1 MNYRFYDLTK
11 KAFAGLSLAVVC
23 VGFTACHEDYKL
35 DDEGNRPEWLGSSI
49 YESLKNPDQKLL
61 TGTFNNYL
69 RLADDMGYAE
79 TLARTGSKTVFPA
92 NDEAFERFFKNN
104 SWGVHRYEDLTDA
117 MKKQLLYSSMLDN
130 AILVEM
136 MSNVP
141 ATDGTYS
148 NVQEGI
154 AMRHVTGANIIDTI
168 THISR
173 PADMPQNNSY
183 WEDFYESG
191 IDMVMDGTT
200 PMMMHFTKEQ
210 LQSNGITTDGPQSD
224 FAVIT
229 GSEYSE
235 GMAYVY
241 RNKVIHSDV
250 TCQNGYIQQ
259 LEDVLVPPGNVAE
272 VIRQGSDTKYF
283 SRMLERF
290 AVPVTDMTTT
300 NNYNDY
306 VLEYNKV
313 AAENGKKPL
322 SPITRIYQKRYLS
335 NRSQGAN
342 QFKTDPYGKQV
353 NSFLAFD
360 PGWNTYYPEKVPG
373 NLTYKEMV
381 DAEVM
386 FVPTDAAF
394 EDYFLRGSG
403 MELLRRYGTH
413 EPLDDANNLMAN
425 IDDIDLNIVKDLLN
439 NLMKPSFIESV
450 PSKFDFVVKSG
461 SGDPMQL
468 TLNDLEYKDGKYD
481 VKIGNNGVIYMLNKV
496 FPPDDFSAVSAP
508 VLFSTEMNIMHDAI
522 NDGKTGVS
530 TGNGTNLAFDQ
541 NYFAYLLAMNSN
553 YGFFIPLDKAFETF
567 YVDPVALGAG
577 SNSRAF
583 KFFYNKDVE
592 SGLPYICCS
601 KWRYNPNTGEVG
613 DSIPGLVSKSEYKSQ
628 LIDILNLH
636 TIVLE
641 EGEKIGSKK
650 YYKSKNGAAILID
663 LQNMTVAS
671 GAQIDNGRPVSHI
684 VQTYNQANGT
694 SYSLD
699 HPIEAPHNS
708 VYKILESDERFSK
721 FMALCLGRSEDG
733 SVVRSSCLTYAGYS
747 PTKKNGVSEQTRF
760 EVFTETPNGARSRVC
775 LDNDVAYFSSYNYTV
790 YAPDNEAMEKAFRAG
805 LPSWDDV
812 VAEMNRNDMYSKGRV
827 QAMCETINNFIRYHF
842 QTNSVFVDNI
852 VENGNFSTFCLNEN
866 NVAYP
871 LKVGGG
877 NGVLTVTDNTGN
889 TIEIKEAPGKMTNQM
904 ARDMVYNKTPMNL
917 QDNFLVTSSFSIIH
931 EVSTPLNPFKNL
943 PAGAEKT
950 SDGIYRYDY
959 DIHH

>member
-1 MNYRFYDLTK
+1 LEKEPNDNTRSATYR
-11 KAFAGLSLAVVC
+11 
-23 VGFTACHEDYKL
+23 
-35 DDEGNRPEWLGSSI
+35 LG
-49 YESLKNPDQKLL
+49 
-61 TGTFNNYL
+61 
-69 RLADDMGYAE
+69 
-79 TLARTGSKTVFPA
+79 
-92 NDEAFERFFKNN
+92 
-104 SWGVHRYEDLTDA
+104 
-117 MKKQLLYSSMLDN
+117 
-130 AILVEM
+130 
-136 MSNVP
+136 
-141 ATDGTYS
+141 
-148 NVQEGI
+148 
-154 AMRHVTGANIIDTI
+154 
-168 THISR
+168 
-173 PADMPQNNSY
+173 
-183 WEDFYESG
+183 
-191 IDMVMDGTT
+191 
-200 PMMMHFTKEQ
+200 
-210 LQSNGITTDGPQSD
+210 
-224 FAVIT
+224 
-229 GSEYSE
+229 
-235 GMAYVY
+235 
-241 RNKVIHSDV
+241 
-250 TCQNGYIQQ
+250 
-259 LEDVLVPPGNVAE
+259 
-272 VIRQGSDTKYF
+272 
-283 SRMLERF
+283 
-290 AVPVTDMTTT
+290 
-300 NNYNDY
+300 
-306 VLEYNKV
+306 
-313 AAENGKKPL
+313 
-322 SPITRIYQKRYLS
+322 
-335 NRSQGAN
+335 
-342 QFKTDPYGKQV
+342 
-353 NSFLAFD
+353 FD
-360 PGWNTYYPEKVPG
+360 PGWNQYYPAVSQST
-373 NLTYKEMV
+373 NV
-381 DAEVM
+381 DNTIRNIGAF
-386 FVPTDAAF
+386 FVPDDNAVKQ
-394 EDYFLRGSG
+394 YFLPGGGGSHLIEIYGSG
-403 MELLRRYGTH
+403 SYDGTVVNDEAH
-413 EPLDDANNLMAN
+413 LKENLDSLHAKKPAFLASFT
-425 IDDIDLNIVKDLLN
+425 K

-775 LDNDVAYFSSYNYTV
+775 LDNDVAYFSSYNYR
-790 YAPDNEAMEKAFRAG
+790 F
-805 LPSWDDV
+805 W
-812 VAEMNRNDMYSKGRV
+812 
-827 QAMCETINNFIRYHF
+827 
-842 QTNSVFVDNI
+842 
-852 VENGNFSTFCLNEN
+852 
-866 NVAYP
+866 
-871 LKVGGG
+871 
-877 NGVLTVTDNTGN
+877 
-889 TIEIKEAPGKMTNQM
+889 
-904 ARDMVYNKTPMNL
+904 
-917 QDNFLVTSSFSIIH
+917 
-931 EVSTPLNPFKNL
+931 
-943 PAGAEKT
+943 
-950 SDGIYRYDY
+950 
-959 DIHH
+959 

>member
-11 KAFAGLSLAVVC
+11 KALGGLCLAVVC
-23 VGFTACHEDYKL
+23 VGFTACHDDYKL

-61 TGTFNNYL
+61 TGTFTTYL

-92 NDEAFERFFKNN
+92 NDEAFDRFFKNN
-104 SWGVHRYEDLTDA
+104 SWGVSRYEDLTDA

-191 IDMVMDGTT
+191 IDIVMDGTT

-272 VIRQGSDTKYF
+272 VIRQGSNTKYF

-290 AVPVTDMTTT
+290 AVPVADMTTT

-313 AAENGKKPL
+313 AAANGKKTL

-335 NRSQGAN
+335 ARSQGAN
-342 QFKTDPYGKQV
+342 AFARDPNNNTV
-353 NSFLAFD
+353 NYTLPFD
-360 PGWNTYYPEKVPG
+360 PGWNTYYPISVPS

-394 EDYFLRGSG
+394 EEYFLRGSG

-413 EPLDDANNLMAN
+413 EPLDDVNNLMAN
-425 IDDIDLNIVKDLLN
+425 IDDIDIEIVKELLT
-439 NLMKPSFIESV
+439 NLMKTSFISSV

-461 SGDPMQL
+461 SGDPMGM
-468 TLNDLEYKDGKYD
+468 TLDDLEYKDGKYE

-522 NDGKTGVS
+522 NDGKTGI
-530 TGNGTNLAFDQ
+530 TTNLGFDQ

-553 YGFFIPLDKAFETF
+553 YGFFIPLDQSFESF

-583 KFFYNKDVE
+583 KFFYDKDVE
-592 SGLPYICCS
+592 SGQPYICCS

-613 DSIPGLVSKSEYKSQ
+613 DSIPGLVSKTDYKSQ

-636 TIVLE
+636 TIVLD
-641 EGEKIGSKK
+641 EGEKIGDKR
-650 YYKSKNGAAILID
+650 YYKSKNGAAILVD

-684 VQTYNQANGT
+684 VQVYDQANGT

-708 VYKILESDERFSK
+708 VFKVLDNDERFSK
-721 FMALCLGRSEDG
+721 FMALCLGRNSEG

-760 EVFTETPNGARSRVC
+760 EVFTETPNGARSKVC

-790 YAPDNEAMEKAFRAG
+790 YAPDNDAMEKAFRAG

-842 QTNSVFVDNI
+842 QANSVFVDNI
-852 VENGNFSTFCLNEN
+852 IENGNFSTFCLNEN

-871 LKVGGG
+871 LKVGGSG
-877 NGVLTVTDNTGN
+877 GVLTITDNTGN
-889 TIEIKEAPGKMTNQM
+889 TVEIKEAPGVMTNQM
-904 ARDMVYNKTPMNL
+904 ARDMVYNKNPMIL
-917 QDNFLVTSSFSIIH
+917 QDNFLVTSSFAIIH
-931 EVSTPLNPFKNL
+931 EISTPLNPVKDL
-943 PAGAEKT
+943 PNGAQKT

-959 DIHH
+959 DIHQ

>member
-11 KAFAGLSLAVVC
+11 KALGGLCLAVVC
-23 VGFTACHEDYKL
+23 VGFTACHDDYKL

-61 TGTFNNYL
+61 TGTFTTYL

-92 NDEAFERFFKNN
+92 NDEAFDRFFKNN
-104 SWGVHRYEDLTDA
+104 SWGVSRYEDLTDA

-191 IDMVMDGTT
+191 IDIVMDGTT

-235 GMAYVY
+235 GMAYIY

-272 VIRQGSDTKYF
+272 VIRQGSNTKYF

-290 AVPVTDMTTT
+290 AVPVADMTTT

-313 AAENGKKPL
+313 AAANGKKTL

-335 NRSQGAN
+335 ARSQGAN
-342 QFKTDPYGKQV
+342 AFARDPNNNTV
-353 NSFLAFD
+353 NYTLPFD
-360 PGWNTYYPEKVPG
+360 PGWNTYYPISVPS

-394 EDYFLRGSG
+394 EEYFLRGSG

-413 EPLDDANNLMAN
+413 EPLDDVNNLMAN
-425 IDDIDLNIVKDLLN
+425 IDDIDIEIVKELLT
-439 NLMKPSFIESV
+439 NLMKTSFISSV

-461 SGDPMQL
+461 SGDPMGM
-468 TLNDLEYKDGKYD
+468 TLDDLEYKDGKYE

-522 NDGKTGVS
+522 NDGKTGI
-530 TGNGTNLAFDQ
+530 TTNLGFDQ

-553 YGFFIPLDKAFETF
+553 YGFFIPLDQSFESF

-583 KFFYNKDVE
+583 KFFYDKDVE
-592 SGLPYICCS
+592 SGQPYICCS

-613 DSIPGLVSKSEYKSQ
+613 DSIPGLVSKTDYKSQ

-636 TIVLE
+636 TIVLD
-641 EGEKIGSKK
+641 EGEKIGDKR
-650 YYKSKNGAAILID
+650 YYKSKNGAAILVD

-684 VQTYNQANGT
+684 VQVYDQANGT

-708 VYKILESDERFSK
+708 VFKILDNDERFSK
-721 FMALCLGRSEDG
+721 FMALCLGRNSEG

-760 EVFTETPNGARSRVC
+760 EVFTETPNGARSKVC

-790 YAPDNEAMEKAFRAG
+790 YAPDNDAMEKAFRAG

-827 QAMCETINNFIRYHF
+827 QAMCEAINNFIRYHF
-842 QTNSVFVDNI
+842 QANSVFVDNI
-852 VENGNFSTFCLNEN
+852 IENGNFSTFCLNEN

-871 LKVGGG
+871 LKVGGSG
-877 NGVLTVTDNTGN
+877 GVLTITDNTGN
-889 TIEIKEAPGKMTNQM
+889 TVEIKEAPGVMTNQM
-904 ARDMVYNKTPMNL
+904 ARDMVYNKNPMIL
-917 QDNFLVTSSFSIIH
+917 QDNFLVTSSFAIIH
-931 EVSTPLNPFKNL
+931 EISTPLNPNKDL
-943 PAGAEKT
+943 PNGAQKT

-959 DIHH
+959 DIHQ

>member
-1 MNYRFYDLTK
+1 MNYRFYELTK
-11 KAFAGLSLAVVC
+11 KTLGGLCLAVVC

-49 YESLKNPDQKLL
+49 YESLKNPDPKLL
-61 TGTFNNYL
+61 TGTFNTYL

-92 NDEAFERFFKNN
+92 NDEAFDRFFKNN
-104 SWGVHRYEDLTDA
+104 SWGVSRYEDLTDA

-148 NVQEGI
+148 NVQEGL

-191 IDMVMDGTT
+191 IDLVMDGTT

-210 LQSNGITTDGPQSD
+210 LESNGITTNGPQSD
-224 FAVIT
+224 FAVLT

-272 VIRQGSDTKYF
+272 VVRQGSNTKYF

-290 AVPVTDMTTT
+290 AVPVSDMTTT

-306 VLEYNKV
+306 VQEYNKV
-313 AAENGKKPL
+313 ATQNGLKPL

-335 NRSQGAN
+335 ARSQGAN
-342 QFKTDPYGKQV
+342 AFRTDPYGKTV
-353 NSFLAFD
+353 DYTLPFD
-360 PGWNTYYPEKVPG
+360 PGWNTYYPISVPS
-373 NLTYKEMV
+373 NLSYKEMV

-386 FVPTDAAF
+386 FVPTDEAF
-394 EDYFLRGSG
+394 EEYFLRGSG

-413 EPLDDANNLMAN
+413 EPLTDVNNLMAN
-425 IDDIDLNIVKDLLN
+425 IDDIDIEIVKELLT
-439 NLMKPSFIESV
+439 NLMKTSFIASV

-461 SGDPMQL
+461 SGDPMGM
-468 TLNDLEYKDGKYD
+468 TLDDLEYKDGKYD

-522 NDGKTGVS
+522 NDGKTGI
-530 TGNGTNLAFDQ
+530 TTNLGFDQ

-553 YGFFIPLDKAFETF
+553 YGFFIPLDRAFETF

-583 KFFYNKDVE
+583 KFYYDKDVE
-592 SGLPYICCS
+592 TGQPYVRCS

-613 DSIPGLVSKSEYKSQ
+613 DSIPGEVSKSEFKTQ

-636 TIVLE
+636 TIVLD
-641 EGEKIGSKK
+641 EGEKIGQKK

-663 LQNMTVAS
+663 LQNMTAAS

-684 VQTYNQANGT
+684 VQTYDQANGT

-708 VYKILESDERFSK
+708 VYKVLDNDERFSK
-721 FMALCLGRSEDG
+721 FMALCLGRNEEG
-733 SVVRSSCLTYAGYS
+733 SVVRSSCLTYAGFS

-760 EVFTETPNGARSRVC
+760 EVFTETPNGARSKVC

-812 VAEMNRNDMYSKGRV
+812 VAEMNKNDMYSKGRV
-827 QAMCETINNFIRYHF
+827 QRMCEAINNFIRYHF

-889 TIEIKEAPGKMTNQM
+889 TIEVREAPGVMTNQM
-904 ARDMVYNKTPMNL
+904 ARDMVYNKNPMIL

-931 EVSTPLNPFKNL
+931 EISTPLNPILNL
-943 PAGAEKT
+943 PNGAQKT

-959 DIHH
+959 DLQ

>member
-11 KAFAGLSLAVVC
+11 KALGGLCLAVVC
-23 VGFTACHEDYKL
+23 VGFTACHDDYKL

-61 TGTFNNYL
+61 TGTFTTYL

-92 NDEAFERFFKNN
+92 NDEAFDRFFKNN
-104 SWGVHRYEDLTDA
+104 SWGVSRYEDLTTA

-191 IDMVMDGTT
+191 IDIVMDGTT

-272 VIRQGSDTKYF
+272 VIRQGNNTKYF
-283 SRMLERF
+283 SRLLERF
-290 AVPVTDMTTT
+290 AVPVSDMTTT

-313 AAENGKKPL
+313 AAQNGQKTL

-335 NRSQGAN
+335 ARSQGAN
-342 QFKTDPYGKQV
+342 AFRTDPYGKTV
-353 NSFLAFD
+353 DYTLPFD
-360 PGWNTYYPEKVPG
+360 PGWNTYYPISVPS

-394 EDYFLRGSG
+394 EEYFLRGSG

-413 EPLDDANNLMAN
+413 EPLDDVNNLMAN
-425 IDDIDLNIVKDLLN
+425 LDDIDIEIVKELLT
-439 NLMKPSFIESV
+439 NLMKTSFISSV

-461 SGDPMQL
+461 SGDPMGL
-468 TLNDLEYKDGKYD
+468 TLDDLEYKDGKYE

-522 NDGKTGVS
+522 NDGKTGI
-530 TGNGTNLAFDQ
+530 TTNLGFDQ

-553 YGFFIPLDKAFETF
+553 YGFFIPLDQAFETF

-583 KFFYNKDVE
+583 KFFYDKDVA
-592 SGLPYICCS
+592 SGQPYICCS

-613 DSIPGLVSKSEYKSQ
+613 DSIPGLVSKTDYKSQ

-636 TIVLE
+636 TIVLD
-641 EGEKIGSKK
+641 EGEKIGEKK

-663 LQNMTVAS
+663 LQNMTAAS

-684 VQTYNQANGT
+684 VQVYDQANGT

-708 VYKILESDERFSK
+708 VYKVLDNDERFSK
-721 FMALCLGRSEDG
+721 FMALCLGRNSEG
-733 SVVRSSCLTYAGYS
+733 SVVRSSCLTYAGFS
-747 PTKKNGVSEQTRF
+747 AIKKNGVSEQTRF
-760 EVFTETPNGARSRVC
+760 EVFTETPNGARSKVC

-790 YAPDNEAMEKAFRAG
+790 YAPDNAAMEKAFRAG

-827 QAMCETINNFIRYHF
+827 QAMCEAINDFIRYHF
-842 QTNSVFVDNI
+842 QANSVFVDNI
-852 VENGNFSTFCLNEN
+852 IENGNFSTFCLNEN

-871 LKVGGG
+871 LKVGGSG
-877 NGVLTVTDNTGN
+877 GVMTITDNTGN
-889 TIEIKEAPGKMTNQM
+889 TVEIKEAPGVMTNQM
-904 ARDMVYNKTPMNL
+904 ARDMVYNKNPMIL
-917 QDNFLVTSSFSIIH
+917 QDNFLVTSSFAIIH
-931 EVSTPLNPFKNL
+931 EISTPLNPTLNL
-943 PAGAEKT
+943 PNGAQKT

-959 DIHH
+959 DFHQ

>member
-11 KAFAGLSLAVVC
+11 KALGGLCLAVVC
-23 VGFTACHEDYKL
+23 VGFTACHDDYKL

-61 TGTFNNYL
+61 TGTFTTYL

-92 NDEAFERFFKNN
+92 NDEAFDRFFKNN
-104 SWGVHRYEDLTDA
+104 SWGVSRYEDLTDA

-191 IDMVMDGTT
+191 IDIVMDGTT

-235 GMAYVY
+235 GMAYIY

-272 VIRQGSDTKYF
+272 VIRQGSNTKYF

-290 AVPVTDMTTT
+290 AVPVADMTTT

-313 AAENGKKPL
+313 AAANGKKTL

-335 NRSQGAN
+335 ARSQGAN
-342 QFKTDPYGKQV
+342 AFARDPNNNTV
-353 NSFLAFD
+353 NFTLPFD
-360 PGWNTYYPEKVPG
+360 PGWNTYYPISVPS

-394 EDYFLRGSG
+394 EEYFLRGSG

-413 EPLDDANNLMAN
+413 EPLDDVNNLMAN
-425 IDDIDLNIVKDLLN
+425 IDDIDIEIVKELLT
-439 NLMKPSFIESV
+439 NLMKTSFISSV

-461 SGDPMQL
+461 SGDPMGM
-468 TLNDLEYKDGKYD
+468 TLDDLEYKDGKYE

-522 NDGKTGVS
+522 NDGKTGI
-530 TGNGTNLAFDQ
+530 TTNLGFDQ

-553 YGFFIPLDKAFETF
+553 YGFFIPTDKAFETF
-567 YVDPVALGAG
+567 YADPVALGAG

-583 KFFYNKDVE
+583 KFFYDKDVE
-592 SGLPYICCS
+592 SGQPYICCS
-601 KWRYNPNTGEVG
+601 KWKYNPNTGEVG
-613 DSIPGLVSKSEYKSQ
+613 DSIKGLVSKTDYKSQ

-636 TIVLE
+636 TIVLD
-641 EGEKIGSKK
+641 EGEKMGQKK
-650 YYKSKNGAAILID
+650 YYKSKNGAALRVD
-663 LQNMTVAS
+663 LENMTVAS

-684 VQTYNQANGT
+684 VQVYDQANGT

-708 VYKILESDERFSK
+708 VFKVLDNDERFSK
-721 FMALCLGRSEDG
+721 FMALCLGRNSEG
-733 SVVRSSCLTYAGYS
+733 STVRSSCLTYAGYS
-747 PTKKNGVSEQTRF
+747 PKKKNGVSEQTRF
-760 EVFTETPNGARSRVC
+760 EVFTSSPSGGKC

-790 YAPDNEAMEKAFRAG
+790 YAPDNDAMEKAFRAG

-842 QTNSVFVDNI
+842 QANSVFVDNI
-852 VENGNFSTFCLNEN
+852 IENGNFSTFCLNEN

-871 LKVGGG
+871 LKVGGSG
-877 NGVLTVTDNTGN
+877 GVLTITDNTGN
-889 TIEIKEAPGKMTNQM
+889 TVEIKEAPGVMTNQM
-904 ARDMVYNKTPMNL
+904 ARDMVYNQTPL
-917 QDNFLVTSSFSIIH
+917 SLDGNFLVTSSFSIIH
-931 EVSTPLNPFKNL
+931 EISTPLNPIKDL
-943 PAGAEKT
+943 PNGAQKT

-959 DIHH
+959 DFHQ

>member
-11 KAFAGLSLAVVC
+11 QAISGLCLAVVC

-61 TGTFNNYL
+61 TGTFNTYL

-92 NDEAFERFFKNN
+92 NDEAFDRFFKNN
-104 SWGVHRYEDLTDA
+104 SWGVSRYEDLTDA
-117 MKKQLLYSSMLDN
+117 MKRQLLYSSMLDN

-148 NVQEGI
+148 NVQEGL

-191 IDMVMDGTT
+191 IDLVMDGTT
-200 PMMMHFTKEQ
+200 PMMVHFTKEQ
-210 LQSNGITTDGPQSD
+210 LENNGITTEGPQSD

-272 VIRQGSDTKYF
+272 VIRQGSNTKYF

-290 AVPVTDMTTT
+290 AVPVVDMTTT

-306 VLEYNKV
+306 VQEYNKV
-313 AAENGKKPL
+313 AAQNGLKPL

-335 NRSQGAN
+335 ARSQGAN
-342 QFKTDPYGKQV
+342 AFRTDPYGKNV
-353 NSFLAFD
+353 DFTLPFD
-360 PGWNTYYPEKVPG
+360 PGWNTYYPISVPS

-381 DAEVM
+381 DAETM
-386 FVPTDAAF
+386 FVPTDEAF
-394 EDYFLRGSG
+394 EEYFLRGSG

-413 EPLDDANNLMAN
+413 EPLDDVNNLMAN
-425 IDDIDLNIVKDLLN
+425 IDDIDISIVRELLT
-439 NLMKPSFIESV
+439 NLMKPSFLASV

-461 SGDPMQL
+461 SGDPMGL
-468 TLNDLEYKDGKYD
+468 TLDDLEYKEGKYD
-481 VKIGNNGVIYMLNKV
+481 VKIGNNGIIYMLNKV

-508 VLFSTEMNIMHDAI
+508 MLFSTEMNIMHDAI
-522 NDGKTGVS
+522 NDGKTGI
-530 TGNGTNLAFDQ
+530 TTNLAFNQ

-592 SGLPYICCS
+592 TGQPYICCS
-601 KWRYNPNTGEVG
+601 KWKYNPNTGEVG
-613 DSIPGLVSKSEYKSQ
+613 DSIPGLVTKNEYKSQ

-636 TIVLE
+636 TIVLD
-641 EGEKIGSKK
+641 EGEKIGQKK

-663 LQNMTVAS
+663 LNNMTVAS

-684 VQTYNQANGT
+684 VQTYDQANGT

-708 VYKILESDERFSK
+708 VFKVLDNDSRFDK

-733 SVVRSSCLTYAGYS
+733 SVVRSSCLTYAGFS

-760 EVFTETPNGARSRVC
+760 EVFTETPNGARSKVC

-790 YAPDNEAMEKAFRAG
+790 YAPDNEAMEKAYRAG

-812 VAEMNRNDMYSKGRV
+812 VAEMNKNDMYSKGRV

-842 QTNSVFVDNI
+842 QANSVFVDNI
-852 VENGNFSTFCLNEN
+852 VEHGNFSTFCLNEY

-871 LKVGGG
+871 LQVGGG

-889 TIEIKEAPGKMTNQM
+889 TIEIKEAPGVMTNQM
-904 ARDMVYNKTPMNL
+904 ARDMVYNKNPMIL

-931 EVSTPLNPFKNL
+931 EISTPLNPNKTL
-943 PAGAEKT
+943 PAGAQKT

-959 DIHH
+959 DF